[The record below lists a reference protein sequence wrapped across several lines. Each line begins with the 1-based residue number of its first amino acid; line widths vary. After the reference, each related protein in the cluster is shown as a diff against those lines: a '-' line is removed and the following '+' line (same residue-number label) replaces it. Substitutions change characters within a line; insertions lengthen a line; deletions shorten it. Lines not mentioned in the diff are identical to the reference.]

1 MSFRTRLTGFFV
13 LIVVV
18 PMIAVAVL
26 VFRLISDS
34 QNGKADARASGL
46 ASAAASLYRT
56 ETASGTV
63 DAETIARE
71 LAAGG
76 PRLLANLGA
85 LSARNGLA
93 RVTVRRGSKLLAD
106 IGHRTAVAPGAA
118 RLPAAS
124 TVGAVTVMASEVTAA
139 QYARALHS
147 SGVQVV
153 VRAGGRTLG
162 ATLPAATGGSFPSRG
177 TVSIRGTDY
186 RAVTEAFAGFGAT
199 PV

>member
-18 PMIAVAVL
+18 PMIALAVL

-46 ASAAASLYRT
+46 ASAAASLYRS

-76 PRLLANLGA
+76 RGLIANLGA
-85 LSARNGLA
+85 VSARSGLA
-93 RVTVRRGSKLLAD
+93 RVIGMWGLAAGIVNVT
-106 IGHRTAVAPGAA
+106 IGGGIF
-118 RLPAAS
+118 RLPAGVAAA
-124 TVGAVTVMASEVTAA
+124 VG
-139 QYARALHS
+139 
-147 SGVQVV
+147 
-153 VRAGGRTLG
+153 
-162 ATLPAATGGSFPSRG
+162 PAAPLASLPLSGP
-177 TVSIRGTDY
+177 
-186 RAVTEAFAGFGAT
+186 
-199 PV
+199 